1 MWNDIEKTM
10 ENALKSLSEY
20 KNYAKDY
27 AMKEQAYRVAL
38 SKRLVQRKSEG
49 YSVTNLSDIVRGEE
63 DIAKLKFERDIAE
76 GLMKSAEKGTDFYK
90 LYAKLMESQTAREWG
105 QAKFQ

>member
-27 AMKEQAYRVAL
+27 AMKEQNYRIAL
-38 SKRLVQRKSEG
+38 SKRLMQRKSEG

-63 DIAKLKFERDIAE
+63 DIARLKFERDIAE

>member
-27 AMKEQAYRVAL
+27 ALKEQTYRIAL
-38 SKRLVQRKSEG
+38 SKRLMQRKSEG

>member
-27 AMKEQAYRVAL
+27 AMKEQTYRIAL
-38 SKRLVQRKSEG
+38 SKRLMQRKSEG

>member
-27 AMKEQAYRVAL
+27 AMKEQIYRVAL

>member
-20 KNYAKDY
+20 KNYTKDY
-27 AMKEQAYRVAL
+27 AMKEQIYRVAL